1 MLLDISP
8 NHLKIVQDILRKYL
22 SAYEV
27 WAFGSRAKWLA
38 KEYSDLDLC
47 VISQY
52 PISFNILG
60 LLEEAFNDSDLPYK
74 VDIVDWSTTSASF
87 REIIKKDKVVV
98 QKIEVMNGEWINY
111 LAIGEFAKVK
121 GGKRMPAGT
130 ALTSKKSNHPYLR
143 IVDFKDGTIDKK
155 NLQYVPDDIFP
166 RISRYVIS
174 SNDLYISIV
183 GTIGLIGFIPKELNG
198 SNLTENAAK
207 ICSIDERKVNP
218 IYLGYFLQSKVG
230 QTAIHALTVGSTQP
244 KLALFR
250 IEQIKVPCP
259 PLPIQKEI
267 AAILSSLDDRIT
279 LLRETNKT
287 LEAIA
292 QALFKSWFIDFD
304 PVRAKMENKIPE
316 GMDEETA
323 ALFPDSLEES
333 ELGMIPKGWKV
344 STVGDFFILLMGQ
357 SPPGNTYNENENG
370 LPFYQGC
377 TDFGFRFPM
386 KRIYCSEPAR
396 IAEIGDTLVSVRAPV
411 GDVNMAI
418 EKCCIGRGVASVRHG
433 EDYRSFTFYLM
444 RSLSKRFDN
453 FDSEGTIFGSI
464 TKKDFQS
471 LPVISPSLSTLV
483 AYDEISKPIDDRIIQ
498 NEQKIRTLA
507 NLRDTLLPRLISGQ
521 IRV

>member
-98 QKIEVMNGEWINY
+98 QKIQVMNGEWKV
-111 LAIGEFAKVK
+111 LALENCLDALIDYRGKTPEKTKFGIPLITAKIIK
-121 GGKRMPAGT
+121 GGRIEKPTEFIAKNNYDSWMRRGLPKAGDVVLT
-130 ALTSKKSNHPYLR
+130 VEAPLGEVAQLGAEKIALAQRVVTLRGKSGLLDNTFLLYLLQTDEIQEKLKAR
-143 IVDFKDGTIDKK
+143 ATGTTVLGIK
-155 NLQYVPDDIFP
+155 Q
-166 RISRYVIS
+166 S
-174 SNDLYISIV
+174 
-183 GTIGLIGFIPKELNG
+183 EL
-198 SNLTENAAK
+198 
-207 ICSIDERKVNP
+207 RKVLLN
-218 IYLGYFLQSKVG
+218 I
-230 QTAIHALTVGSTQP
+230 
-244 KLALFR
+244 
-250 IEQIKVPCP
+250 P
-259 PLPIQKEI
+259 PFEFQVNA
-267 AAILSSLDDRIT
+267 AAILKNIDDRIT

-333 ELGMIPKGWKV
+333 ELGMIPKGWNCVKF
-344 STVGDFFILLMGQ
+344 GDFVEPKKGQ
-357 SPPGNTYNENENG
+357 SIT
-370 LPFYQGC
+370 
-377 TDFGFRFPM
+377 R
-386 KRIYCSEPAR
+386 K
-396 IAEIGDTLVSVRAPV
+396 
-411 GDVNMAI
+411 
-418 EKCCIGRGVASVRHG
+418 
-433 EDYRSFTFYLM
+433 
-444 RSLSKRFDN
+444 
-453 FDSEGTIFGSI
+453 TITEGSI
-464 TKKDFQS
+464 
-471 LPVISPSLSTLV
+471 PVIAGGLTPAYYHNKSNVTAPAITVSASGANAGFVQIHHNDIWASDCSYINSKITKFVYANFVFLKLKQSEITNMQQGAAQPHIYPSDIKRLDVKKAPDILYEQYEKIVIKIFLSIATNKKQ
-483 AYDEISKPIDDRIIQ
+483 AQ
-498 NEQKIRTLA
+498 TLA

>member
-87 REIIKKDKVVV
+87 REIIKKDRVVV
-98 QKIEVMNGEWINY
+98 QKIEVMNGEWKIKKLSDVIVN
-111 LAIGEFAKVK
+111 FDTRRKPVK
-121 GGKRMPAGT
+121 ESDR
-130 ALTSKKSNHPYLR
+130 KKGFYPYYGASG
-143 IVDFKDGTIDKK
+143 IVDYVDDYIFDGDYLLVAEDGENLRTRQTPIAFIASGKFWVNNHAHILRGNEMADTRY
-155 NLQYVPDDIFP
+155 LQYAILGTDITAYLTGAVMP
-166 RISRYVIS
+166 KLTQGNLNRIEI
-174 SNDLYISIV
+174 LCPPIKIQKQIV
-183 GTIGLIGFIPKELNG
+183 G
-198 SNLTENAAK
+198 
-207 ICSIDERKVNP
+207 V
-218 IYLGYFLQSKVG
+218 LG
-230 QTAIHALTVGSTQP
+230 
-244 KLALFR
+244 
-250 IEQIKVPCP
+250 
-259 PLPIQKEI
+259 
-267 AAILSSLDDRIT
+267 SLDDRIT

-333 ELGMIPKGWKV
+333 ELGMIPKGWCVERLDNFIELLYGKALKAENRKLGDIPV
-344 STVGDFFILLMGQ
+344 YGSGGITGWHDTALVKNPSIIVGRKGTVGSLYWESRPFFAIDTVFYVNTKQPLTYCYYLLQTLGLSNMNTDAAV
-357 SPPGNTYNENENG
+357 PGLNRENAYRLLVKKPLQN
-370 LPFYQGC
+370 
-377 TDFGFRFPM
+377 
-386 KRIYCSEPAR
+386 
-396 IAEIGDTLVSVRAPV
+396 LVSAFDAIVAPLRA
-411 GDVNMAI
+411 
-418 EKCCIGRGVASVRHG
+418 
-433 EDYRSFTFYLM
+433 
-444 RSLSKRFDN
+444 
-453 FDSEGTIFGSI
+453 SI
-464 TKKDFQS
+464 DCNVKQ
-471 LPVISPSLSTLV
+471 
-483 AYDEISKPIDDRIIQ
+483 AQ
-498 NEQKIRTLA
+498 TLA

-521 IRV
+521 IRVGDLKSE

>member
-218 IYLGYFLQSKVG
+218 FDLGYFLQSKVG

-333 ELGMIPKGWKV
+333 ELGMIPKGWNCVKF
-344 STVGDFFILLMGQ
+344 GDFVEPKKGQ
-357 SPPGNTYNENENG
+357 SIT
-370 LPFYQGC
+370 
-377 TDFGFRFPM
+377 R
-386 KRIYCSEPAR
+386 K
-396 IAEIGDTLVSVRAPV
+396 
-411 GDVNMAI
+411 
-418 EKCCIGRGVASVRHG
+418 
-433 EDYRSFTFYLM
+433 
-444 RSLSKRFDN
+444 
-453 FDSEGTIFGSI
+453 TITEGSI
-464 TKKDFQS
+464 
-471 LPVISPSLSTLV
+471 PVIAGGLTPAYYHNKSNVTAPAITVSASGANAGFVQIHHNDIWASDCSYINSKITKFVYANFVFLKLKQSEITNMQQGAAQPHIYPSDIKRLDVKKAPDILYEQYEKIVIKIFLSIATNKKQ
-483 AYDEISKPIDDRIIQ
+483 AQ
-498 NEQKIRTLA
+498 TLA